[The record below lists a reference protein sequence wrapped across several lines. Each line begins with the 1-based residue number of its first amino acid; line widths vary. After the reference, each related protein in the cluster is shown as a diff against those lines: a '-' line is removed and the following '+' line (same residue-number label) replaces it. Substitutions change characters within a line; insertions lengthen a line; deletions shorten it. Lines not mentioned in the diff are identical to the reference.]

1 MFFSKKNTPF
11 EKWCMVLCLENWTF
25 GGVAQCP
32 ATQRWVTDEL
42 IRALTA
48 AVEHNPALDLLDSPM
63 QRRQIS
69 NHLTSTTLFFTKQA
83 HFSSTSV

>member
-1 MFFSKKNTPF
+1 
-11 EKWCMVLCLENWTF
+11 
-25 GGVAQCP
+25 
-32 ATQRWVTDEL
+32 VTDEL